1 MAIVTKTGT
10 FTKEADLCAA
20 FIETLPKGWTVYPE
34 TAGFD
39 MVLLHDA
46 TGTQIGVEAKL
57 RLNAKVILQAV
68 DRFSRHHLPGPD
80 FRAVLVPKTSELA
93 AVCALLGLTVL
104 VVSKVQRGVTQYD
117 ANRGKAFFSRPK
129 LPDVERDG
137 WLNDDRLS
145 WCDQAPIDRLALPDY
160 VPQVECGVPAP
171 MTLSTWK
178 IKAIRVCV
186 WVERAGTI
194 RREHFK
200 ALKIDSGRWMNGH
213 WLQKGAARGDWVA
226 GPHFPADSYRKH
238 YGATYTQIEAD
249 FDRWSAE
256 AKLVLPP
263 EKPVQEV
270 LL

>member
-1 MAIVTKTGT
+1 MIGT
-10 FTKEADLCAA
+10 FAKEADLCAA

-57 RLNAKVILQAV
+57 RLNAKVILQAA
-68 DRFSRHHLPGPD
+68 DRFSRYHHPGPD
-80 FRAVLVPKTSELA
+80 FRAVLVPHTSELA

-104 VVSKVQRGVTQYD
+104 VVSKVERHVTQYD
-117 ANRGKAFFSRPK
+117 ANRGKAFFSWPK
-129 LPDVERDG
+129 LPTVERLDH
-137 WLNDDRLS
+137 WLGDRVS
-145 WCDQAPIDRLALPDY
+145 WYDQAPIDRLALPEY

-171 MTLSTWK
+171 MTLSNWK
-178 IKAIRVCV
+178 IKAIKVCV
-186 WVERAGTI
+186 WVERTGSIT
-194 RREHFK
+194 RDHFR
-200 ALKIDSGRWMNGH
+200 AMKIDPGRWMTGH
-213 WLQKGAARGDWVA
+213 WLKMGSARGTWIA
-226 GPHFPADSYRKH
+226 GPSFPAASYRKH
-238 YGATYTQIEAD
+238 HGLTYTQIEAD

-270 LL
+270 LI